1 MKYFI
6 LASFI
11 TMDLKYYILASLV
24 IFTMVIGHNLRKSQR
39 VREKQE
45 LSFWERERLSNQVR
59 RKPLDDLNYI
69 KIPLENL
76 PMQLLNEDEKVAD
89 IQRIMNELST
99 EPIVNLTGYTNT
111 DLKLEY
117 GTANITYL
125 MKYDQNYT
133 VLANALQQWA
143 NILYQK
149 GYLEETRQ
157 ILEFAVNTHTD
168 VSHSYILLADIYE
181 KQGHPELIPH
191 LTETAE
197 TLNSLNKEVI
207 LRRLSERRS

>member
-1 MKYFI
+1 MKF
-6 LASFI
+6 
-11 TMDLKYYILASLV
+11 YILASLI
-24 IFTMVIGHNLRKSQR
+24 IFIMVIGHNLRKSQR
-39 VREKQE
+39 IKEQQE
-45 LSFWERERLSNQVR
+45 MSFWERERLSNQVR
-59 RKPLDDLNYI
+59 RKPLDGLDYV

-76 PMQLLNEDEKVAD
+76 PMELLNDNEKVAD
-89 IQRIMNELST
+89 IQRMMKELSL

-133 VLANALQQWA
+133 VLASTLQQWA
-143 NILYQK
+143 DILYQK

-157 ILEFAVNTHTD
+157 ILEFAVSTHTD
-168 VSHSYILLADIYE
+168 VSHSYTMLADIYE
-181 KQGHPELIPH
+181 RQGHPELISH
-191 LTETAE
+191 LTETAQ

-207 LRRLSERRS
+207 LRHLSERRS